1 VGDLTLRIYPIK
13 NDDREWFNEYVG
25 WGFIVIGVIT
35 GVGLL
40 IRYLAETKVNYYFN
54 KQLDQHKHNL
64 DIITKNIEYG
74 ISKKLYDF
82 EAYASKKHTVYPEL
96 YSLTF
101 GFWQEISRFRSRF
114 DRDIKF
120 SKNDM
125 NKETLEQHFYE
136 KIQPLVEKIPKVYDY
151 FYKNELYLSKATAEV
166 YEKAM
171 HAQIYFIDKIID
183 SFNSNLENSNWQDSS
198 FSLIKIKEEDY
209 DKVDDKIYLLKEIIY
224 KELSYTHSEEI

>member
-1 VGDLTLRIYPIK
+1 M
-13 NDDREWFNEYVG
+13 EWFYKY
-25 WGFIVIGVIT
+25 FSLTAVIAGSWF
-35 GVGLL
+35 L
-40 IRYLAETKVNYYFN
+40 IRYLIQKKIDSYFN
-54 KQLDQHKHNL
+54 TKLENHKKELAVLTENAKY
-64 DIITKNIEYG
+64 D
-74 ISKKLYDF
+74 ISKKLFDF

-125 NKETLEQHFYE
+125 NKETFEQHFYE

-171 HAQIYFIDKIID
+171 HAQINFIDKIID

-198 FSLIKIKEEDY
+198 FTLIKIKEEDY
-209 DKVDDKIYLLKEIIY
+209 DNVDNKIYLLKEIIY

>member
-1 VGDLTLRIYPIK
+1 MDTIRDYISWSVIIGGSITFI
-13 NDDREWFNEYVG
+13 
-25 WGFIVIGVIT
+25 GF
-35 GVGLL
+35 L
-40 IRYLAETKVNYYFN
+40 IRYLIQKKIDSYFN
-54 KQLDQHKHNL
+54 TKLENHKKELAVLTENAKY
-64 DIITKNIEYG
+64 D
-74 ISKKLYDF
+74 ISKKLFDF

-125 NKETLEQHFYE
+125 NKETFEQHFYE

-171 HAQIYFIDKIID
+171 HAQINFIDKIID

-209 DKVDDKIYLLKEIIY
+209 DNVDNKIYLLKEIIY